1 MGNRRRL
8 TAAWRVGVALHQAH
22 FLSAMLAGDPA
33 GFDMTPSLEHRH
45 TALDVHFFPDFAD
58 IHW

>member
-1 MGNRRRL
+1 M
-8 TAAWRVGVALHQAH
+8 
-22 FLSAMLAGDPA
+22 SAMLAGDPA

-45 TALDVHFFPDFAD
+45 TALDVHFFPDVAD